1 MHDMPIWLPA
11 LPFAVIAL
19 TLFSCGLWAWFSGK
33 HR

>member
-11 LPFAVIAL
+11 LPFAGIAQ
-19 TLFSCGLWAWFSGK
+19 TLFSCGVWAWFSGK

>member
-1 MHDMPIWLPA
+1 MHDIPVWLPA

-19 TLFSCGLWAWFSGK
+19 ILFSSGIWAWFSGK